1 MTTFATLGPKGSDSY
16 QAVGQYRPGAQRLL
30 FNRISDVIASFSSGD
45 ADFALIPVYNTRE
58 GEVKEYFRLMEKLD
72 HGYWVDNIVL
82 PINLS
87 LGAQTPELVLDS
99 VEVIIGRSSV
109 FRQCEEY
116 IGQYM
121 PQATLV
127 SVSNL
132 ERAIIEFKRTEQ
144 ASQVL
149 IESEQI
155 IKRSGLHLIDRELA
169 PYNRTRFAVI
179 GNDPH
184 AQSGYDATSIITR
197 PLPDRVGLLVD
208 TLNEFTRRGINILD
222 LRSENDIKTQKL
234 QIYIEAEGHQDG
246 ALLSEAL
253 QVIENRVIQE
263 KNCIK
268 ILGSFPRVDMRVKKI
283 KSFGFI
289 GTGDMSIW
297 FAEKLENEGYKT
309 IITGRSSDIRPEDM
323 IEKVDVVVIC
333 VPISVTSRIIE
344 RYGHLLRD
352 GQALILLAGE
362 SENPLDTALEHTID
376 GVEIMLVHN
385 LWGPQTLIMKDKN
398 VAVIRT
404 RRSGSLCSEFESFLY
419 KYGAEIYLDSPSKHD
434 LLMGVGQKLP
444 TSISVALAMTLNQH
458 QISCEDIDSH
468 STLTSLYGVLA
479 MARVHYQNART
490 YAEIMATSGEGRK
503 IVSSFIKNLQK
514 ILDLA
519 EARRIDELCT
529 IIEQNKENIPPAFL
543 KTKMEQAQ
551 AIDAV
556 LSDVGFKGM

>member
-1 MTTFATLGPKGSDSY
+1 MTTFATLGPQGSDSY
-16 QAVGQYRPGAQRLL
+16 QAVGQYRPGAKRLL
-30 FNRISDVIASFSSGD
+30 YNRISDIITSFSSGN

-87 LGAQTPELVLDS
+87 LGAQTPEITLDN
-99 VEVIIGRSSV
+99 VELIIGRSSV

-132 ERAIIEFKRTEQ
+132 ERAIIEFKRAAQ
-144 ASQVL
+144 ANQVL

-246 ALLSEAL
+246 TLLSEAL
-253 QVIENRVIQE
+253 QMIENSVIQE

-297 FAEKLENEGYKT
+297 FAKKLGNEGYKT
-309 IITGRSSDIRPEDM
+309 IITGRRSEIRPEDM

-333 VPISVTSRIIE
+333 VPISVTSQIIK
-344 RYGHLLRD
+344 RYGHLLRE

-419 KYGAEIYLDSPSKHD
+419 KYGAEIYLDSPDKHD

-529 IIEQNKENIPPAFL
+529 IIEQNKENIPSAFL

-551 AIDAV
+551 AVDAV

>member
-1 MTTFATLGPKGSDSY
+1 MTTFATLGPQGSDGY
-16 QAVGQYRPGAQRLL
+16 QAVGQYRPGAKRLL
-30 FNRISDVIASFSSGD
+30 YNRISDIITSFSSGN

-87 LGAQTPELVLDS
+87 LGAQTPEITLDN
-99 VEVIIGRSSV
+99 VELIIGRSSV

-132 ERAIIEFKRTEQ
+132 ERAIIEFKRTAQ

-184 AQSGYDATSIITR
+184 VQSGYDATSIITR

-246 ALLSEAL
+246 TLLSEAL

-297 FAEKLENEGYKT
+297 FAKKLENEGYKT
-309 IITGRSSDIRPEDM
+309 
-323 IEKVDVVVIC
+323 
-333 VPISVTSRIIE
+333 
-344 RYGHLLRD
+344 
-352 GQALILLAGE
+352 
-362 SENPLDTALEHTID
+362 
-376 GVEIMLVHN
+376 
-385 LWGPQTLIMKDKN
+385 
-398 VAVIRT
+398 
-404 RRSGSLCSEFESFLY
+404 
-419 KYGAEIYLDSPSKHD
+419 
-434 LLMGVGQKLP
+434 
-444 TSISVALAMTLNQH
+444 
-458 QISCEDIDSH
+458 
-468 STLTSLYGVLA
+468 
-479 MARVHYQNART
+479 
-490 YAEIMATSGEGRK
+490 
-503 IVSSFIKNLQK
+503 
-514 ILDLA
+514 
-519 EARRIDELCT
+519 
-529 IIEQNKENIPPAFL
+529 
-543 KTKMEQAQ
+543 
-551 AIDAV
+551 
-556 LSDVGFKGM
+556 